1 MTRAYL
7 IRHGQTVWNAE
18 GRAQGQMES
27 EFNPLGRAQAARLA
41 RVLSALPFRAVY
53 SSPLLRALDTAQAV
67 AAPHGLSVVTDRDL
81 REIGLG
87 AWEGLTTAQINEGFG
102 DMIARRRRDP
112 LGVVPPGGES
122 LPQLQTRVMGALQAI
137 LGGHDDAMI
146 AIIAHGA
153 VNRIVLLTVLGAPLT
168 SYWKLR
174 QDNGAINI
182 VEFNAG
188 RSSVRAVNE
197 TAHLADV
204 DVEPSRSA
212 RPGGPATS

>member
-1 MTRAYL
+1 MTRVYL
-7 IRHGQTVWNAE
+7 LRHGQTAWNSE

-27 EFNPLGRAQAARLA
+27 ELSPLGRAQAARLA
-41 RVLSALPFRAVY
+41 RALAAQPLRAVY

-87 AWEGLTTAQINEGFG
+87 AWEGLTTAEINERFG

-122 LPQLQTRVMGALQAI
+122 LPQVQARVMGALQAI
-137 LGGHDDAMI
+137 LGGHTGAVI
-146 AIIAHGA
+146 AIVAHGA

-168 SYWKLR
+168 SYWRLR

-182 VEFNAG
+182 VEFTGG

-204 DVEPSRSA
+204 DVEP
-212 RPGGPATS
+212 PP

>member
-1 MTRAYL
+1 MTRVYL
-7 IRHGQTVWNAE
+7 LRHGQTVWNSE

-27 EFNPLGRAQAARLA
+27 ELSPLGRAQAAGLA
-41 RVLSALPFRAVY
+41 HALSALPLRAVY

-67 AAPHGLSVVTDRDL
+67 AAAHGLAVVTDRRL

-87 AWEGLTTAQINEGFG
+87 AWEGLTTAQINGRFG

-122 LPQLQTRVMGALQAI
+122 LPQVQARVMEALQAI
-137 LGGHDDAMI
+137 LGDHADAMI
-146 AIIAHGA
+146 VIVAHGA

-168 SYWKLR
+168 SYWRLR
-174 QDNGAINI
+174 QDNGAINV
-182 VEFNAG
+182 VEFNGG

-204 DVEPSRSA
+204 DVEPPR
-212 RPGGPATS
+212 